1 MTRPPRL
8 ATWLLSHFRPR
19 GDLDLL
25 LGDLHEEYADMLE
38 RSGRTEARR
47 WYWRQT
53 LRSLPNLTYDLGN
66 WNLRMF
72 KTYLT
77 IALRHLKR
85 HPGYSAIN
93 ITGLAVGL
101 AACLLIGLFAV
112 QKLAYDRFHPDADRI
127 YRVYLDD
134 GKGPKSP
141 QLPLGLAHALEAEIP
156 AAEHVTEVKV
166 TAKGLFEYDGERFF
180 APQLRTDS
188 SFLDVFSGFQ
198 MLRGNAAE
206 ALTAPNQ
213 LVVTERFAERLFGVA
228 EAVGKV
234 VRVDGRADYEVVG
247 MLADPPV
254 VSHLDFDAVLSLS
267 DGEWSARSMDVM
279 WMARDRAM
287 YIKAAP
293 GITADAL
300 QRQVTAFETAAE
312 KPTWMQD
319 SLATVYTQPLTR
331 VHLHSADF
339 SDYIGPQSD
348 VRHLYLFGA
357 VGLLILAM
365 ACTNYINLATARGTE
380 RRREVGVRKAIGAR
394 RGQLVQQFLSES
406 VLMVGIALVLAVG
419 LIYAATPWINQITGA
434 ELSLAFGVDS
444 LLVVMIML
452 SVGALVALGAGS
464 YPAFYLSGFR
474 PSSVFQK
481 RAVLTQRRV
490 LNPVLMV
497 FQFVAAFILVTGVW
511 LVRAQLTYIN
521 SQDLG
526 FSPERVVHVQ
536 ARALGEQF
544 EAFAEQVRG
553 SVAVEAIAEGAPLGV
568 SIRDLTIGLN
578 ANTPDAVQLTGFTAG
593 HSYANVMRPRLLTGR
608 WFDINRPTDSTEAVV
623 VTAQALLDLNVAG
636 DPVGQPFDTGMH
648 GERTIIGVLEDV
660 HNASFYTPVRAAFFT
675 LPTDS
680 KVVNALV
687 RLRPGQVE
695 AGIAHLEATW
705 NAFVPERPLNYS
717 FLQDDI
723 SGQYQADQRL
733 MQLFSLFSGLALL
746 IACMG
751 VVGLAA
757 FSTAQRTKEIGIRK
771 VMGASSLGLLSLLSR
786 RYAVLL
792 LVGSVVALPLALWAA
807 QQWLQRFAYHVE
819 LSPWLFAG
827 TLLTVGLLVM
837 LAVSTQVWRATQLNP
852 ADALRHE

>member
-25 LGDLHEEYADMLE
+25 LGDLEEEYADILE

-72 KTYLT
+72 KTYLI

-85 HPGYSAIN
+85 HLGYSAIN
-93 ITGLAVGL
+93 ILGLAVGL
-101 AACLLIGLFAV
+101 AACLLIGLFVA

-141 QLPLGLAHALEAEIP
+141 QLPLGLAHALETQIP

-198 MLRGNAAE
+198 MLRGNVAE

-213 LVVTERFAERLFGVA
+213 LVVTERFAERLFGAA
-228 EAVGKV
+228 EAVGKI
-234 VRVDGRADYEVVG
+234 VRVDGKADYEVVG
-247 MLADPPV
+247 VLANPPV

-279 WMARDRAM
+279 WMAKDRAM

-293 GITADAL
+293 GTTADAL

-380 RRREVGVRKAIGAR
+380 RRRVVGVRKAIGAR

-406 VLMVGIALVLAVG
+406 MLVVGLALALAVS
-419 LIYAATPWINQITGA
+419 LIYASAPWINQMTDA
-434 ELSLAFGVDS
+434 QLSLAFGVDS
-444 LLVVMIML
+444 LVVLGITL
-452 SVGALVALGAGS
+452 AVGALVALGAGS
-464 YPAFYLSGFR
+464 YPAFYLSSFR

-481 RAVLTQRRV
+481 RAVLTQRRM
-490 LNPVLMV
+490 LNPMLMV
-497 FQFVAAFILVTGVW
+497 FQFVVAFVLVTGVW
-511 LVRAQLTYIN
+511 LIRAQLDYIN
-521 SQDLG
+521 SRDLG
-526 FSPERVVHVQ
+526 FNPQHVVQ
-536 ARALGEQF
+536 IESRALGERF
-544 EAFAEQVRG
+544 PTFAEQVRA
-553 SVAVEAIAEGAPLGV
+553 SPAIQAIAQGAPLGV
-568 SIRDLTIGLN
+568 SKESLTLRVN
-578 ANTPDAVQLTGFTAG
+578 QKTPDAAELIGFSVG
-593 HSYANVMRPRLLTGR
+593 HEYAEVMRPRLLAGR
-608 WFDINRPTDSTEAVV
+608 WFDFNRPTDSTEAVV
-623 VTAQALLDLNVAG
+623 VTAKSLLTLQLEG
-636 DPVGQPFDTGMH
+636 DPLGQSFDTGMH

-660 HNASFYTPVRAAFFT
+660 HNASFHAPVQAAFFT
-675 LPTDS
+675 LPED
-680 KVVNALV
+680 NRAPGILV
-687 RLRPGQVE
+687 RLLPSQVD
-695 AGIAHLEATW
+695 AGLAHLEAVW
-705 NAFVPERPLNYS
+705 ASFVPERPLSYT
-717 FLQDDI
+717 FVYDDI
-723 SGQYQADQRL
+723 TGQYQADQRL
-733 MQLFSLFSGLALL
+733 MRLFSLFGGLALL

-786 RYAVLL
+786 RYSVLL

-827 TLLTVGLLVM
+827 TLLTVGGLVM
-837 LAVSTQVWRATQLNP
+837 LAVGAQVWRATQLNP